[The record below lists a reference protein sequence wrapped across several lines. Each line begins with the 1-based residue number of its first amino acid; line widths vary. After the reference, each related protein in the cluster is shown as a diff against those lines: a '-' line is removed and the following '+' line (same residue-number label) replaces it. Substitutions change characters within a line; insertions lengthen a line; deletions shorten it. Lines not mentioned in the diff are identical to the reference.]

1 MPRIQITDEVLVLGF
16 AAFAL
21 AVAGAIY
28 GPDFVRLLG
37 WLLGPA

>member
-1 MPRIQITDEVLVLGF
+1 MPRIQITDEFLILGF

-28 GPDFVRLLG
+28 GADFLGLVG
-37 WLLGPA
+37 WLVGSH